1 MANALYGNLHSGICV
16 LVAINYKRFLPA
28 GTATLTFTRPEFVPA
43 ALKVLH
49 RTVFSGKTLRAQI
62 LSPNALNPRRRGQKG
77 LNEAAE
83 RGIITGD
90 GPGAGLTG
98 GAKNVVIYGL
108 PPTLRSHQVTDNLR
122 DFKLAGSEQGRPV
135 VIKAEWAERRVADH
149 FLMSSF

>member
-1 MANALYGNLHSGICV
+1 M
-16 LVAINYKRFLPA
+16 
-28 GTATLTFTRPEFVPA
+28 
-43 ALKVLH
+43 
-49 RTVFSGKTLRAQI
+49 FSGKTLRAQI